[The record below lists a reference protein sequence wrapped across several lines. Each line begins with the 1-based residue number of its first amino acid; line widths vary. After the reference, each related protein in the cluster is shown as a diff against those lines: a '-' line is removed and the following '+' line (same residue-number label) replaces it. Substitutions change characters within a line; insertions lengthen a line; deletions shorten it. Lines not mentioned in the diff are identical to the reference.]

1 MTEFESHAD
10 ARDTAALALLESLPD
25 ETLAELM
32 ELVVAGRPMWAVRL
46 AHETS
51 GPNHSLSAAIQAVGM
66 FDSG

>member
-1 MTEFESHAD
+1 VTEFETHAV

-25 ETLAELM
+25 ETLVELM
-32 ELVVAGRPMWAVRL
+32 ELVVAGRPMRAVKL

-51 GPNHSLSAAIQAVGM
+51 GPNHSLTAAIQAIGM